1 MFTTLNMKNI
11 SITLSISTLFLISCA
26 SNFVDKTGKE
36 SVKFESG
43 HREVT
48 NFYNPASVVKNGD
61 LIRVEVM
68 TNWMYTYQTPSSSK
82 VLGEFKCVPGEWQNQ
97 YRNIEVENF
106 SKLNMTGY
114 VTKEGVSGW
123 SRATSGHAY
132 LAKILCKN

>member
-1 MFTTLNMKNI
+1 MKII
-11 SITLSISTLFLISCA
+11 SITLSISTVFLVSCA

-36 SVKFESG
+36 WIKFESS
-43 HREVT
+43 HSQVS
-48 NFYNPASVVKNGD
+48 NYYNPSSIVKNGD

-68 TNWMYTYQTPSSSK
+68 TNWMYAYQTPSSSK

-97 YRNIEVENF
+97 YRNIEVENY

-114 VTKEGVSGW
+114 VTKEGASGW
-123 SRATSGHAY
+123 GRTTSGNFN